1 MGSGRLVGIILA
13 VVGVGIAVIGGLWLA
28 SQVQV
33 YATSE
38 GVTGLSSGG
47 ALLGGFLLFIP
58 VALLVGFGVFSYLR
72 GGVREQE
79 ESVMQKQRQL
89 LDIIKSRGQVSVN
102 DVALEMHVPVDSVR
116 DMVHQLVGLQ
126 VFSGYINWKDGTLF
140 SSDASQLRQLDH
152 CKNCGGEL
160 TLAGKGIVVCKFCG
174 TEYFLS

>member
-1 MGSGRLVGIILA
+1 MSSGRLIGIVLA

-33 YATSE
+33 YAATKGAS
-38 GVTGLSSGG
+38 GTSSGG
-47 ALLGGFLLFIP
+47 ALLGGFILFIP

-72 GGVREQE
+72 GGVQEQQ
-79 ESVMQKQRQL
+79 ESTMQKQRQL
-89 LDIIKSRGQVSVN
+89 LDIIKSRGQVQVN

-126 VFSGYINWKDGTLF
+126 VFSGYVNWKDGTLF
-140 SSDASQLRQLDH
+140 SADASQLRQLDK

-160 TLAGKGIVVCKFCG
+160 TLAGKGVVVCKFCG
-174 TEYFLS
+174 TEYFLT